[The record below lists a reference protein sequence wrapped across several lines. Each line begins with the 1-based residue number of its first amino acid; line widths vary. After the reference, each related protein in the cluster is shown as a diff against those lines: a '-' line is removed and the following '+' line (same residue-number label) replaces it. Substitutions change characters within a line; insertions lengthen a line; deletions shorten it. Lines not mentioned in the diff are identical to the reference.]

1 MYVCFVVL
9 LRSVNVPLAVFNLYF
24 FWPLC
29 QLLSSNSL
37 RTHQGQTA
45 HTWPPS
51 YCVQTQ
57 PQIPVVPSL
66 SESYN
71 PPALQQPPQGPEG
84 LKESWIQEMGLREGS
99 EKSNLEL

>member
-1 MYVCFVVL
+1 MVDVRFAT
-9 LRSVNVPLAVFNLYF
+9 RDLYF
-24 FWPLC
+24 TGHAISALC
-29 QLLSSNSL
+29 
-37 RTHQGQTA
+37 THQGRTA

-57 PQIPVVPSL
+57 LRILVVPSL

-71 PPALQQPPQGPEG
+71 PPALPQPPQGPEG

-99 EKSNLEL
+99 EKSSFEF